1 MATPLSVLVSD
12 SRIALGVLSV
22 FIGTVAYVIYVQQTL
37 RKKHVQPH
45 PLSWFVFA
53 FITGVA
59 TVIQWKKGAG
69 PGAWVTAAT
78 AVSCIAI
85 WLVAL
90 FKQRR
95 QRTAPD
101 LKDSSSAREWFC
113 FALGLLAALFF
124 GVAKDATLAAI
135 LATIA
140 DLFGFQPTVAKGWAL
155 PNSDSA
161 TAFILNGVKFIPAY
175 FALSSVSIATALFPV
190 SLIFMNLA
198 FALMLLGRRAFL
210 SGERP

>member
-90 FKQRR
+90 FNNAGKGRR
-95 QRTAPD
+95 RTSKTAHQPVNG
-101 LKDSSSAREWFC
+101 
-113 FALGLLAALFF
+113 FALHSDSLRLCSSGSQRI
-124 GVAKDATLAAI
+124 ATLAAI
-135 LATIA
+135 LATIP